1 MTFGHCF
8 FLCVEKVIQLSDVTI
23 MRGSKY
29 LLENASASIFPGQKV
44 GIIGRNGCG
53 KSTLFAAI
61 KGEIAPELG
70 SLTVPRNFR
79 ISAVSQQ
86 TPSLDIS
93 ALDYVKQGDKDLTE
107 LLAQKEK
114 AYAENNGEKIALI
127 EDKLGIAGAWTIDSR
142 AKILLHGLGF
152 AEDEMQKAVKE
163 YSGGWRMR
171 LNLAQALIYKS
182 DVLLLDE
189 PTNHLDLDTIIFLE
203 NYLKSFEGTILCIS
217 HDRDFL
223 DTFCS
228 HILHFESNHLVM
240 YTGNYSD
247 YERLRAERIKN
258 EKANRRREEASLA
271 HMQDFVERFRYK
283 ASKAK
288 QAQSMLKAIDRLKLT
303 AVTQEESPYHIKFAD
318 PERTVDIIA
327 DLKELDCGYS
337 ENDIILK
344 KVNLMLIA
352 GDRIGLLGRNGQGK
366 STLIKTLCSV
376 LKPVHGTVTLGK
388 GIKIGYFAQHELDQL
403 SGQMSALDH
412 LRAIDH
418 NAKEK
423 DLRTFLGS
431 FSFSGDKATQKVE
444 DMSGGEQARLALA
457 IVAYQKPNLLLL
469 DEPTNHLDLDMREAL
484 SLALSTY
491 KGALILVSH
500 DRHLLEAIADKLW
513 LIDDGNVS
521 EFNGDLNDYQEFLNK
536 KNREYKEKLNEKTQ
550 NQPKQNLFSEKAK
563 AQTYKTKEQKKLE
576 AQKRQSLRPLKLEIE
591 KLEKQMEKIKKSLA
605 DIDTTLSDL
614 ELYSKEPEKVEIL
627 SIERAKLSDE
637 LDKCEITW
645 IEKQD
650 ELELAMKE

>member
-1 MTFGHCF
+1 
-8 FLCVEKVIQLSDVTI
+8 

-418 NAKEK
+418 NAKEN

>member
-1 MTFGHCF
+1 
-8 FLCVEKVIQLSDVTI
+8 

-70 SLTVPRNFR
+70 SLTVPRNFK

-127 EDKLGIAGAWTIDSR
+127 EDKLGIAGVWTIDSR

-163 YSGGWRMR
+163 FSGGWRMR

-228 HILHFESNHLVM
+228 HILHFESNYLVM

-258 EKANRRREEASLA
+258 EKSNRRREEASLA

-513 LIDDGNVS
+513 LIDDGKVS

-550 NQPKQNLFSEKAK
+550 THPDQNLVSEKAK

-591 KLEKQMEKIKKSLA
+591 KLEKKMDKIKKSLA

-637 LDKCEITW
+637 LDECEITW

-650 ELELAMKE
+650 ELEKAMKE

>member
-1 MTFGHCF
+1 
-8 FLCVEKVIQLSDVTI
+8 

-70 SLTVPRNFR
+70 ALTVPRNFK

-107 LLAQKEK
+107 LLTQKEK

-127 EDKLGIAGAWTIDSR
+127 EDKLGIAGVWTIDSR

-163 YSGGWRMR
+163 FSGGWRMR

-203 NYLKSFEGTILCIS
+203 NYLKSFEDTILCIS

-376 LKPVHGTVTLGK
+376 IKPVHGTATLGK

>member
-1 MTFGHCF
+1 
-8 FLCVEKVIQLSDVTI
+8 

-70 SLTVPRNFR
+70 SLTVPRNFK

-163 YSGGWRMR
+163 FSGGWRMR

-550 NQPKQNLFSEKAK
+550 KQPNQNLVSEKAK

-614 ELYSKEPEKVEIL
+614 ELYSKEPENVEIL

-637 LDKCEITW
+637 LDECEIAW

-650 ELELAMKE
+650 ELEQAMKE

>member
-1 MTFGHCF
+1 
-8 FLCVEKVIQLSDVTI
+8 

-70 SLTVPRNFR
+70 SLTVPRNFK

-127 EDKLGIAGAWTIDSR
+127 EDKLGIAGVWTIDSR

-163 YSGGWRMR
+163 FSGGWRMR

-550 NQPKQNLFSEKAK
+550 KQPNQNLVSEKAK
-563 AQTYKTKEQKKLE
+563 AQTYKTKEQKKFE

-637 LDKCEITW
+637 LDECEIAW

-650 ELELAMKE
+650 ELEQAMKE

>member
-1 MTFGHCF
+1 MVTV

-70 SLTVPRNFR
+70 SLTVPRNFK

-127 EDKLGIAGAWTIDSR
+127 EDKLGIAGVWTIDSR

-163 YSGGWRMR
+163 FSGGWRMR

-536 KNREYKEKLNEKTQ
+536 KNREYKEKLNEKIQ
-550 NQPKQNLFSEKAK
+550 KQPNQNLVSEKAK

-637 LDKCEITW
+637 LDECEIAW

-650 ELELAMKE
+650 ELEQAMKE

>member
-1 MTFGHCF
+1 
-8 FLCVEKVIQLSDVTI
+8 

-70 SLTVPRNFR
+70 SLTVPRNFK

-93 ALDYVKQGDKDLTE
+93 ALDYVKQGDKALTE

-127 EDKLGIAGAWTIDSR
+127 EDKLGIAGVWTIDSR

-163 YSGGWRMR
+163 FSGGWRMR

-637 LDKCEITW
+637 LDECEIAW

-650 ELELAMKE
+650 KLEQAMKE

>member
-1 MTFGHCF
+1 MVTV

-70 SLTVPRNFR
+70 SLTVPRNFK

-127 EDKLGIAGAWTIDSR
+127 EDKLGIAGVWTIDSR

-163 YSGGWRMR
+163 FSGGWRMR

-431 FSFSGDKATQKVE
+431 FSFSGDKVTQKVE

-513 LIDDGNVS
+513 LIDNGNVS

-550 NQPKQNLFSEKAK
+550 KQPNQNLVSEKAK

-637 LDKCEITW
+637 LDECEIAW

-650 ELELAMKE
+650 ELEQAMKE

>member
-1 MTFGHCF
+1 M
-8 FLCVEKVIQLSDVTI
+8 IQLSDVTI
-23 MRGSKY
+23 LRGSRY

-70 SLTVPRNFR
+70 TLTVPRNFK

-93 ALDYVKQGDKDLTE
+93 ALNYVKQGDKDLTE

-352 GDRIGLLGRNGQGK
+352 SDRIGLLGRNGQGK

-513 LIDDGNVS
+513 LIDDGKVS

-563 AQTYKTKEQKKLE
+563 AQTYKTTEQKKLE

-650 ELELAMKE
+650 ELEQAMKE

>member
-1 MTFGHCF
+1 
-8 FLCVEKVIQLSDVTI
+8 

-70 SLTVPRNFR
+70 SLTVPRNFK

-93 ALDYVKQGDKDLTE
+93 SLDYVKQGDKDLTE

-163 YSGGWRMR
+163 FSGGWRMR

-303 AVTQEESPYHIKFAD
+303 AVTQEESPYHIKFTD

-550 NQPKQNLFSEKAK
+550 KQPNQNLVSEKAK

-637 LDKCEITW
+637 LDECEIAW

-650 ELELAMKE
+650 ELEQAMKE

>member
-1 MTFGHCF
+1 
-8 FLCVEKVIQLSDVTI
+8 

-70 SLTVPRNFR
+70 SLTVPRNFK

-127 EDKLGIAGAWTIDSR
+127 EDKLGIAGVWTIDSR

-163 YSGGWRMR
+163 FSGGWRMR

-484 SLALSTY
+484 SLTLSTY

-563 AQTYKTKEQKKLE
+563 AQTYKTKERKKLE

-637 LDKCEITW
+637 LDECEIAW

-650 ELELAMKE
+650 ELEQAMKE

>member
-1 MTFGHCF
+1 
-8 FLCVEKVIQLSDVTI
+8 

-70 SLTVPRNFR
+70 SLTVPRNFK

-127 EDKLGIAGAWTIDSR
+127 EDKLGIAGVWTIDSR

-163 YSGGWRMR
+163 FSGGWRMR

-271 HMQDFVERFRYK
+271 HMKDFVERFRYK

-513 LIDDGNVS
+513 LIDDGKVS

-550 NQPKQNLFSEKAK
+550 THPDQNLVSEKAK

-576 AQKRQSLRPLKLEIE
+576 AQKRQRLRPLKLEIE
-591 KLEKQMEKIKKSLA
+591 KLEKKMDKIKKSLA

-627 SIERAKLSDE
+627 SIERSKLSDE
-637 LDKCEITW
+637 LDECEITW

-650 ELELAMKE
+650 ELEKAMKE

>member
-1 MTFGHCF
+1 
-8 FLCVEKVIQLSDVTI
+8 

-70 SLTVPRNFR
+70 SLTVPRNFK

-163 YSGGWRMR
+163 FSGGWRMR

-344 KVNLMLIA
+344 KINLMLTA

-431 FSFSGDKATQKVE
+431 FSFSGDKATQKVK

-637 LDKCEITW
+637 LDECEIAW

-650 ELELAMKE
+650 ELEQAMKE

>member
-1 MTFGHCF
+1 MVTV

-70 SLTVPRNFR
+70 SLTVPRNFK

-163 YSGGWRMR
+163 FSGGWRMR

-513 LIDDGNVS
+513 LIDNGNVS

-550 NQPKQNLFSEKAK
+550 KQPNQNLVSEKAK

-637 LDKCEITW
+637 LDECEIAW

-650 ELELAMKE
+650 ELEQAMKE

>member
-1 MTFGHCF
+1 
-8 FLCVEKVIQLSDVTI
+8 

-70 SLTVPRNFR
+70 SLTVPRNFK

-127 EDKLGIAGAWTIDSR
+127 EDKLGIAGVWTIDSR

-163 YSGGWRMR
+163 FSGGWRMR

-258 EKANRRREEASLA
+258 EKANRHREEASLA

-431 FSFSGDKATQKVE
+431 FSFSGDKTTQKVE

-614 ELYSKEPEKVEIL
+614 ELYSKEPEKVEVL

-637 LDKCEITW
+637 LDKSEITW

-650 ELELAMKE
+650 ELEQAMKE

>member
-1 MTFGHCF
+1 
-8 FLCVEKVIQLSDVTI
+8 

-53 KSTLFAAI
+53 KSTLFATI

-70 SLTVPRNFR
+70 SLTVPRNFK

-163 YSGGWRMR
+163 FSGGWRMR

-303 AVTQEESPYHIKFAD
+303 AVTQEESPYHIKFTD

-637 LDKCEITW
+637 LDECEIAW

-650 ELELAMKE
+650 ELEQAMKE

>member
-1 MTFGHCF
+1 M
-8 FLCVEKVIQLSDVTI
+8 IQLSDVTI

-70 SLTVPRNFR
+70 SLTVPRNFK

-127 EDKLGIAGAWTIDSR
+127 EDKLGIAGVWTIDSR

-163 YSGGWRMR
+163 FSGGWRMR

-637 LDKCEITW
+637 LDECEIAW

-650 ELELAMKE
+650 ELEQAMKE

>member
-1 MTFGHCF
+1 
-8 FLCVEKVIQLSDVTI
+8 

-70 SLTVPRNFR
+70 SLTVPRNFK

-127 EDKLGIAGAWTIDSR
+127 EDKLGIAGVWTIDSR

-163 YSGGWRMR
+163 FSGGWRMR

-258 EKANRRREEASLA
+258 EKANRRREETSLA

-550 NQPKQNLFSEKAK
+550 KQPNQNLVSEKAK
-563 AQTYKTKEQKKLE
+563 AQTYKPKEQKKLE

-637 LDKCEITW
+637 LDECEIAW

-650 ELELAMKE
+650 ELEQAMKE

>member
-1 MTFGHCF
+1 
-8 FLCVEKVIQLSDVTI
+8 

-70 SLTVPRNFR
+70 SLTVPRNFK

-127 EDKLGIAGAWTIDSR
+127 EDKLGIAGVWTIDSR

-163 YSGGWRMR
+163 FSGGWRMR

-457 IVAYQKPNLLLL
+457 IVSYQKPNLLLL

>member
-1 MTFGHCF
+1 
-8 FLCVEKVIQLSDVTI
+8 

-70 SLTVPRNFR
+70 SLTVPRNFK

-107 LLAQKEK
+107 LLVQKEK

-127 EDKLGIAGAWTIDSR
+127 EDKLGIAGVWTIDSR

-163 YSGGWRMR
+163 FSGGWRMR

-637 LDKCEITW
+637 LDECEIAW

-650 ELELAMKE
+650 ELEQAMKE

>member
-1 MTFGHCF
+1 
-8 FLCVEKVIQLSDVTI
+8 

-29 LLENASASIFPGQKV
+29 ILENASASIFPGQKV

-70 SLTVPRNFR
+70 SLTVPRNFK

-127 EDKLGIAGAWTIDSR
+127 EDKLGIAGVWTIDSR

-163 YSGGWRMR
+163 FSGGWRMR

-271 HMQDFVERFRYK
+271 HMHDFVERFRYK

-550 NQPKQNLFSEKAK
+550 KQPNQNLVSEKAK

-637 LDKCEITW
+637 LDECEIAW

-650 ELELAMKE
+650 ELEQAMKE

>member
-1 MTFGHCF
+1 
-8 FLCVEKVIQLSDVTI
+8 

-70 SLTVPRNFR
+70 SLTVPRNFK

-93 ALDYVKQGDKDLTE
+93 ALDYVKQGDKALTE

-127 EDKLGIAGAWTIDSR
+127 EDKLGIAGVWTIDSR

-163 YSGGWRMR
+163 FSGGWRMR

-591 KLEKQMEKIKKSLA
+591 KLEKQIEKIKKSLA

-637 LDKCEITW
+637 LDKCEIAW

-650 ELELAMKE
+650 ELEQAMKE

>member
-1 MTFGHCF
+1 
-8 FLCVEKVIQLSDVTI
+8 

-70 SLTVPRNFR
+70 SLTVPRNFK

-127 EDKLGIAGAWTIDSR
+127 EDKLGIAGVWTIDSR

-163 YSGGWRMR
+163 FSGGWRMR

-431 FSFSGDKATQKVE
+431 FSFSGDKVTQKVE

-536 KNREYKEKLNEKTQ
+536 KNREYKEKLNEKIQ
-550 NQPKQNLFSEKAK
+550 KQPNQNLVSEKAK

-637 LDKCEITW
+637 LDECEIAW

-650 ELELAMKE
+650 ELEQAMKE

>member
-1 MTFGHCF
+1 
-8 FLCVEKVIQLSDVTI
+8 

-70 SLTVPRNFR
+70 SLTVPRKFK

-93 ALDYVKQGDKDLTE
+93 ALDYVKQGDKALTE

-127 EDKLGIAGAWTIDSR
+127 EDKLGIAGVWTIDSR

-163 YSGGWRMR
+163 FSGGWRMR

-550 NQPKQNLFSEKAK
+550 KQPNQNLVSEKAK

-637 LDKCEITW
+637 LDECEIAW

-650 ELELAMKE
+650 ELEQAMKE

>member
-1 MTFGHCF
+1 
-8 FLCVEKVIQLSDVTI
+8 

-70 SLTVPRNFR
+70 SLTVPRNFK

-93 ALDYVKQGDKDLTE
+93 ALDYVKQGDKALTE

-127 EDKLGIAGAWTIDSR
+127 EDKLGIAGVWTIDSR

-163 YSGGWRMR
+163 FSGGWRMR

-500 DRHLLEAIADKLW
+500 DRHLLDAIADKLW

-637 LDKCEITW
+637 LDECEIAW

-650 ELELAMKE
+650 KLEQAMKE

>member
-1 MTFGHCF
+1 
-8 FLCVEKVIQLSDVTI
+8 

-70 SLTVPRNFR
+70 SLTVPRNFK

-93 ALDYVKQGDKDLTE
+93 AIDYVKQGDKDLTE

-127 EDKLGIAGAWTIDSR
+127 EDKLGIAGVWTIDSR

-163 YSGGWRMR
+163 FSGGWRMR

-637 LDKCEITW
+637 LDECEIAW

-650 ELELAMKE
+650 ELEQALKE

>member
-1 MTFGHCF
+1 M
-8 FLCVEKVIQLSDVTI
+8 CVEKVIQLSDVTI

-70 SLTVPRNFR
+70 SLTVPRNFK

-93 ALDYVKQGDKDLTE
+93 ALDYVKQGDKALTE

-127 EDKLGIAGAWTIDSR
+127 EDKLGIAGVWTIDSR

-163 YSGGWRMR
+163 FSGGWRMR

-513 LIDDGNVS
+513 LIYDGNVS

-550 NQPKQNLFSEKAK
+550 KQPNQNLVSEKAK

-637 LDKCEITW
+637 LDECEIAW

-650 ELELAMKE
+650 ELEQAMKE

>member
-1 MTFGHCF
+1 
-8 FLCVEKVIQLSDVTI
+8 

-61 KGEIAPELG
+61 KGVIAPELG
-70 SLTVPRNFR
+70 SLTVPRNFK

-127 EDKLGIAGAWTIDSR
+127 EDKLGIAGVWTIDSR

-163 YSGGWRMR
+163 FSGGWRMR

-303 AVTQEESPYHIKFAD
+303 AVTQEESTYHIKFAD

-637 LDKCEITW
+637 LDECEIAW

-650 ELELAMKE
+650 ELEQAMKE

>member
-1 MTFGHCF
+1 MVTV

-70 SLTVPRNFR
+70 SLTVPRNFK

-127 EDKLGIAGAWTIDSR
+127 EDKLGIAGVWTIDSR

-163 YSGGWRMR
+163 FSGGWRMR

-376 LKPVHGTVTLGK
+376 LKPVYGTVTLGK

-513 LIDDGNVS
+513 LIDNGNVS

-550 NQPKQNLFSEKAK
+550 KQPNQNLVSEKAK

-637 LDKCEITW
+637 LDECEIAW

-650 ELELAMKE
+650 ELEQAMKE

>member
-1 MTFGHCF
+1 
-8 FLCVEKVIQLSDVTI
+8 

-70 SLTVPRNFR
+70 ALTVPRNFK

-163 YSGGWRMR
+163 FSGGWRMR

>member
-1 MTFGHCF
+1 
-8 FLCVEKVIQLSDVTI
+8 

-70 SLTVPRNFR
+70 SLTVPRNFK

-127 EDKLGIAGAWTIDSR
+127 EDKLGIAGVWTIDSR

-163 YSGGWRMR
+163 FSGGWRMR

-536 KNREYKEKLNEKTQ
+536 KNREYKEKLNEKAQ

-637 LDKCEITW
+637 LDECEIAW

-650 ELELAMKE
+650 ELEQAMKE

>member
-1 MTFGHCF
+1 
-8 FLCVEKVIQLSDVTI
+8 

-70 SLTVPRNFR
+70 SLTVPRNFK

-163 YSGGWRMR
+163 FSGGWRMR

-614 ELYSKEPEKVEIL
+614 ELYSKEPENVEIL

>member
-1 MTFGHCF
+1 
-8 FLCVEKVIQLSDVTI
+8 

-29 LLENASASIFPGQKV
+29 ILENASASIFPGQKV

-70 SLTVPRNFR
+70 SLTVPRNFK

-127 EDKLGIAGAWTIDSR
+127 EDKLGIAGVWTIDSR

-163 YSGGWRMR
+163 FSGGWRMR

-637 LDKCEITW
+637 LDECEIAW

-650 ELELAMKE
+650 ELEQAMKE

>member
-1 MTFGHCF
+1 
-8 FLCVEKVIQLSDVTI
+8 

-70 SLTVPRNFR
+70 SLTVPRNFK

-127 EDKLGIAGAWTIDSR
+127 EDKLGIAGVWTIDSR

-163 YSGGWRMR
+163 FSGGWRMR

-491 KGALILVSH
+491 KVALILVSH

-550 NQPKQNLFSEKAK
+550 KQPNQNLVSEKAK

-637 LDKCEITW
+637 LDECEIAW

-650 ELELAMKE
+650 ELEQAMKE

>member
-1 MTFGHCF
+1 
-8 FLCVEKVIQLSDVTI
+8 

-70 SLTVPRNFR
+70 SLTVPRNFK

-107 LLAQKEK
+107 LLSQKEK

-127 EDKLGIAGAWTIDSR
+127 EDKLGIAGVWTIDSR

-163 YSGGWRMR
+163 FSGGWRMR

-591 KLEKQMEKIKKSLA
+591 KLEKHMEKIKKSLA

-637 LDKCEITW
+637 LDECEIAW